1 MLPVYSVLSWCRMEC
16 RKRNTLPMFITN
28 LILIYLYSPFHPFSR
43 GGKQTERNKYYSA
56 GLPENT

>member
-1 MLPVYSVLSWCRMEC
+1 MEC